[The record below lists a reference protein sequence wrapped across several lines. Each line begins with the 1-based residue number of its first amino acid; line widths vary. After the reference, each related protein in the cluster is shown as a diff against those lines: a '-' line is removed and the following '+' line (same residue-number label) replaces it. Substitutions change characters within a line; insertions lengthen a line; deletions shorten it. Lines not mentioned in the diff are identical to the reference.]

1 MSSVTQLKG
10 GYMQDKNL
18 CPLCGEG
25 QLTDSKCLN
34 SVEYKG
40 TTADINN
47 YFSVCNACGSEQAN
61 AKQLRNNKRA
71 MIGFKKQVDGLLTG
85 IEVRLIREQLKITQA
100 QASMIFGGGPVA
112 FAKYEA
118 DDVTQS
124 EAMDKLLRLAKDSLD
139 AFSIMADRVGV
150 AIQNHKSKWHAIV
163 VEKKETIAKQGYSSR
178 VINLTG
184 TSENTWRNV
193 A

>member
-1 MSSVTQLKG
+1 
-10 GYMQDKNL
+10 MQDKNL

-71 MIGFKKQVDGLLTG
+71 MVGFKKQVDGLLTG
-85 IEVRLIREQLKITQA
+85 MEVRLIREQLKITQA

-124 EAMDKLLRLAKDSLD
+124 EAMDKLLRLAKDSRD
-139 AFSIMADRVGV
+139 AFSIMAERVGV
-150 AIQNHKSKWHAIV
+150 AISNHRAVWQAV
-163 VEKKETIAKQGYSSR
+163 AVEKKETVAKPVYTSG
-178 VINLTG
+178 INHLAELP
-184 TSENTWRNV
+184 ENGWQNV

>member
-1 MSSVTQLKG
+1 
-10 GYMQDKNL
+10 MQDKNL

-25 QLTDSKCLN
+25 HLTDSKSLN
-34 SVEYKG
+34 RVEYKG
-40 TTADINN
+40 TTADIDSF
-47 YFSVCNACGSEQAN
+47 FSVCNVCGSEQAN
-61 AKQLRNNKRA
+61 AQQLRNNKRA

-85 IEVRLIREQLKITQA
+85 MEVRLIREQLKITQA

-124 EAMDKLLRLAKDSLD
+124 EAMDKLLRVAKDSLD
-139 AFSIMADRVGV
+139 AFSIMAERVQ
-150 AIQNHKSKWHAIV
+150 ISINNHRSIWRSV
-163 VEKKETIAKQGYSSR
+163 TVEKKEPTTKPVYTVDKTHLVGAP
-178 VINLTG
+178 
-184 TSENTWRNV
+184 ENGWLKV